1 MLTQKNRTY
10 LMYYKSTDSL
20 IDSALHHVNL
30 KDNGSS
36 IIIPHV
42 YGFGKN
48 KSYIYNPKIINRFPI
63 VEANISVA
71 LPRDPKKTPCKFIQV
86 HKDKQYNHEL
96 VIANMFLLEP
106 PYRNQKRAI
115 NYANLIKNLFS
126 INTYITNNT
135 INENKKYEI
144 FTHKIS
150 NYIYG
155 INWSTVSVLFE
166 DIIENTNVR
175 VYER

>member
-1 MLTQKNRTY
+1 
-10 LMYYKSTDSL
+10 MYYKSTESL
-20 IDSALHHVNL
+20 IDAAFQYVNL

-42 YGFGKN
+42 YGLGKN
-48 KSYIYNPKIINRFPI
+48 QSYIYNPKIINRFPI
-63 VEANISVA
+63 IEANIAVE
-71 LPRDPKKTPCKFIQV
+71 LPRNPKKTPCKFVQV
-86 HKDKQYNHEL
+86 YKDKQYNHEL

-106 PYRNQKRAI
+106 PQKNQKRAI

-126 INTYITNNT
+126 INNYI
-135 INENKKYEI
+135 INHTVNEGKRYEI

-166 DIIENTNVR
+166 DIIENTNVK
-175 VYER
+175 VYEK